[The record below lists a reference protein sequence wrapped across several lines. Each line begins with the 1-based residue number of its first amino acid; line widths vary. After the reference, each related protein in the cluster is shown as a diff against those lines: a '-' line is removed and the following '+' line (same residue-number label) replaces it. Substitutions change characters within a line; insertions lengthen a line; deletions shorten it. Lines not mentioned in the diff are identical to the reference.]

1 MKEMR
6 LKVERKWNALQNVIN
21 DYQKQRNALIDA
33 KREHKKDKVKVDAL
47 NARIKQYDD
56 EIADMRYRSLCLE
69 KEFDKLSKRM
79 GFIRLK
85 NYVLAEAM
93 YDNLISYQEFIENE
107 CVTDDKEITDT
118 IQQTIDL
125 VKKLPFECGD
135 SDNDRFREVY
145 NAIADAFIE
154 KQNIILEGIFDQ
166 VMIELEKDEESKIR
180 KMI

>member
-21 DYQKQRNALIDA
+21 DYQKQRNAMIDA

-47 NARIKQYDD
+47 NAKIKQYDA
-56 EIADMRYRSLCLE
+56 EIADMRYRSLGLE

-93 YDNLISYQEFIENE
+93 YDNLISYQEFIKNE

-180 KMI
+180 K

>member
-1 MKEMR
+1 MIKQMK
-6 LKVERKWNALQNVIN
+6 LKIEKKWNDVCSQIIDLELQH
-21 DYQKQRNALIDA
+21 NALIDA
-33 KREHKKDKVKVDAL
+33 KREHKKDKHKVEAL
-47 NARIKQYDD
+47 LLKLDQIKKELVDLRQQKNKMEDD
-56 EIADMRYRSLCLE
+56 
-69 KEFDKLSKRM
+69 FDKLSRKM
-79 GFIRLK
+79 GYIRLR

-93 YDNLISYQEFIENE
+93 YDNLIEYQEFIKNE

-154 KQNIILEGIFDQ
+154 KQKIILTGIFDQ
-166 VMIELEKDEESKIR
+166 VMIELDRDEDAKIR
-180 KMI
+180 K

>member
-1 MKEMR
+1 MKTMR
-6 LKVERKWNALQNVIN
+6 LNIENEWNDVQRNIRNIEL
-21 DYQKQRNALIDA
+21 QRNAIIDA
-33 KREHKKDKVKVDAL
+33 KRENKKDKKKVAAL
-47 NARIKQYDD
+47 KIKEAQMDKELALLRGEAREMDTQ
-56 EIADMRYRSLCLE
+56 
-69 KEFDKLSKRM
+69 FDNLSRRM

-93 YDNLISYQEFIENE
+93 YDNLIAYQEFIKNE

-154 KQNIILEGIFDQ
+154 KLKTILIGIFDQ
-166 VMIELEKDEESKIR
+166 VMIELDKDEDAKIR
-180 KMI
+180 K